1 MKDKINKI
9 MNEIII
15 PNMMKFVNIKPI
27 VALKDGILFTLPLLM
42 IGSIFLLIANFPYAP
57 FTEFLSDKG
66 LTGPLAQVNGATFS
80 IIALVAVIG
89 VTYCYV
95 KNEGYEPMSAGFIA
109 FAVFLITTNS
119 YATNADGAIVENVI
133 SKEWTSGQGMITAI
147 IIGLVVG
154 SIYSWFM
161 KKEITIKMPEGV
173 PSSVANSFASLIPG
187 AFLITGALIIYIF
200 FKNVMDTTMVEF
212 IYKIIQTPLQG
223 MTDSIYGVIA

>member
-95 KNEGYEPMSAGFIA
+95 KNEGYEPMSAGL
-109 FAVFLITTNS
+109 LILL
-119 YATNADGAIVENVI
+119 Y
-133 SKEWTSGQGMITAI
+133 
-147 IIGLVVG
+147 
-154 SIYSWFM
+154 F
-161 KKEITIKMPEGV
+161 
-173 PSSVANSFASLIPG
+173 
-187 AFLITGALIIYIF
+187 
-200 FKNVMDTTMVEF
+200 
-212 IYKIIQTPLQG
+212 
-223 MTDSIYGVIA
+223 